1 MCPLWCAICR
11 HILWNVLLERCAKA
25 LKTNKPF
32 SSLQPSNWTKTKTYD
47 VWNCNKISK
56 IPRGSKG
63 ALASPTILVSY
74 NRAPRKKN
82 CRIFTLMD
90 FKAALGLISSRG
102 LLVICSKYARET
114 HQPFGASSAIDHFST
129 VRWLG
134 PYYLLLHSLG
144 TNTKTPNFEH
154 YETMSS
160 NPLSPCSDRKQSTF
174 DENNLWSVLQLSAR
188 LYCPLKSV
196 SIEWTVMGIYF

>member
-1 MCPLWCAICR
+1 MCHMSTHFMKYVVVAMCVR
-11 HILWNVLLERCAKA
+11 A
-25 LKTNKPF
+25 LKITNKPF
-32 SSLQPSNWTKTKTYD
+32 SSLQLLGHQKLKHMISEIAITKFQKFQGGQ
-47 VWNCNKISK
+47 
-56 IPRGSKG
+56 RGLSHPPK
-63 ALASPTILVSY
+63 LVVSY

-134 PYYLLLHSLG
+134 LCPTTYVKWFDYYLHHYSPWNHLRRNQL
-144 TNTKTPNFEH
+144 PN
-154 YETMSS
+154 
-160 NPLSPCSDRKQSTF
+160 
-174 DENNLWSVLQLSAR
+174 
-188 LYCPLKSV
+188 
-196 SIEWTVMGIYF
+196 

>member
-1 MCPLWCAICR
+1 MCHHCPLWCAICR

-114 HQPFGASSAIDHFST
+114 HQPFWASSAIDHFST

-134 PYYLLLHSLG
+134 LCPTTYVKWLDYYLHHYSPWNHLRRNQL
-144 TNTKTPNFEH
+144 PN
-154 YETMSS
+154 
-160 NPLSPCSDRKQSTF
+160 
-174 DENNLWSVLQLSAR
+174 
-188 LYCPLKSV
+188 
-196 SIEWTVMGIYF
+196 